1 MTKVNTTGS
10 TGGGTGSGNGSG
22 SGSGC
27 SLVNNI
33 HINCGNGTKNVT
45 NGGDAG
51 GTPGVGNGT
60 VVNNCNSTNV
70 LLNQ

>member
-10 TGGGTGSGNGSG
+10 TGGGTGSGSG

-27 SLVNNI
+27 SLVN
-33 HINCGNGTKNVT
+33 
-45 NGGDAG
+45 GGP
-51 GTPGVGNGT
+51 PGVGNGT
-60 VVNNCNSTNV
+60 VVNNCNSINV

>member
-10 TGGGTGSGNGSG
+10 TGGGTGSGSG
-22 SGSGC
+22 
-27 SLVNNI
+27 
-33 HINCGNGTKNVT
+33 
-45 NGGDAG
+45 GGDAG
-51 GTPGVGNGT
+51 GPPGVGNGT

>member
-10 TGGGTGSGNGSG
+10 TGGGTGSGSG

-33 HINCGNGTKNVT
+33 YIDCGNGTTNVT

-51 GTPGVGNGT
+51 GPPGVGNGT
-60 VVNNCNSTNV
+60 VVHNCNSTNV